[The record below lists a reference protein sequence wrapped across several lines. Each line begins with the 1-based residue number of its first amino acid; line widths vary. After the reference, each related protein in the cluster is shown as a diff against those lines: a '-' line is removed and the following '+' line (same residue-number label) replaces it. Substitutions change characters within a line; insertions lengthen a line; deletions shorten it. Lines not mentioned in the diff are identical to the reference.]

1 MKVLAERTI
10 SEKGVLIVLLR
21 IPGTRGG
28 FLDGR
33 SGSLGG
39 WLSEVC
45 QAW

>member
-10 SEKGVLIVLLR
+10 SEKGVPIVILR
-21 IPGTRGG
+21 IPETRGG

-39 WLSEVC
+39 WLLEVC
-45 QAW
+45 RAL